1 MQPITFRALNYKRQ
15 LGVMLFS
22 GCMMIATPIIFKL
35 IFDTKKFPVFFIIM
49 GILYFYGAISDYR
62 RELVIDD
69 RGITVKRLFNPTRTA
84 EWKDISAIQYFMF
97 FNRPIEYIL
106 FDRDV
111 QLLDSLY
118 PSIVPKPYNRRV
130 LLLNEWGNY
139 EQIKLLAE
147 QKMPSIANKDLIVP
161 FTFSLSSF
169 IKQVLV
175 YGVIIIPIIIIWG

>member
-1 MQPITFRALNYKRQ
+1 MQSITFRARNYKQQ
-15 LGVMLFS
+15 LFIMLFS
-22 GCMMIATPIIFKL
+22 GCMMIATPIIFKV
-35 IFDTKKFPVFFIIM
+35 IFDMKKFPIFIVIM
-49 GILYFYGAISDYR
+49 AVLYFYGAISDYR
-62 RELVIDD
+62 RELIIDD
-69 RGITVKRLFNPTRTA
+69 QGITVKRLFNPTRTA
-84 EWKDISAIQYFMF
+84 EWKDVSAIQHFMF

-130 LLLNEWGNY
+130 LLLNEWDHY

-147 QKMPSIANKDLIVP
+147 QKMPSTVNKALIVP
-161 FTFSLSSF
+161 FMFSLSSF

-175 YGVIIIPIIIIWG
+175 YGVILIPIIIIWG

>member
-1 MQPITFRALNYKRQ
+1 MQPIIFRARNYKRQ
-15 LGVMLFS
+15 LFIMLFS
-22 GCMMIATPIIFKL
+22 EYIMIAIPIIFKV
-35 IFDTKKFPVFFIIM
+35 IFDMKRFPVFFVIM

-62 RELVIDD
+62 RELIIDD
-69 RGITVKRLFNPTRTA
+69 QGITVKRLFNPSRTA

-111 QLLDSLY
+111 QLLDALY

-130 LLLNEWGNY
+130 LLLNEWDNY

-147 QKMPSIANKDLIVP
+147 QKMPSIANKALIVP

-175 YGVIIIPIIIIWG
+175 YGVILIPIIIIWG